1 MSVVWLL
8 GLSGSGKL
16 TLAEALRGAL
26 APIAPVAVL
35 DGDAVRAAVDD
46 ELSYSAEDRRT
57 QSARLG
63 RMARLLAMQ
72 KLIVVVADAC
82 SDPERL
88 AWNRANLPGYREVLL
103 RASLEKLARR
113 DLRAVYARA
122 NAGQRSNVVGV
133 DIPWHEPASPDLT
146 LNMDDPEPPEVL
158 ALRVAVRVPEFVAA
172 ARRRPA
178 TFAFAEPPPLASP
191 HPGTFWGRL
200 AKGWCRSRDSN
211 PDALAGR
218 GV

>member
-1 MSVVWLL
+1 MLLDAARRLAGRAPMSVVWLL
-8 GLSGSGKL
+8 GLSGSGKS

-26 APIAPVAVL
+26 APIASVAVL
-35 DGDAVRAAVDD
+35 DADAVRAAVDD
-46 ELSYSAEDRRT
+46 NLGYSAEDRRT

-63 RMARLLAMQ
+63 RIARLLAMQ

-113 DLRAVYARA
+113 DLRGVYARA
-122 NAGQRSNVVGV
+122 NAGQGSNVVGV

-158 ALRVAVRVPEFVAA
+158 ALRVAVLIPEFVAA
-172 ARRRPA
+172 ATAAAHNIPVRGS
-178 TFAFAEPPPLASP
+178 SP
-191 HPGTFWGRL
+191 TRFP
-200 AKGWCRSRDSN
+200 
-211 PDALAGR
+211 
-218 GV
+218 

>member
-1 MSVVWLL
+1 
-8 GLSGSGKL
+8 
-16 TLAEALRGAL
+16 
-26 APIAPVAVL
+26 
-35 DGDAVRAAVDD
+35 
-46 ELSYSAEDRRT
+46 
-57 QSARLG
+57 
-63 RMARLLAMQ
+63 MQ

-113 DLRAVYARA
+113 DLRGVYARA

-158 ALRVAVRVPEFVAA
+158 ALRVAV
-172 ARRRPA
+172 
-178 TFAFAEPPPLASP
+178 P
-191 HPGTFWGRL
+191 HPGVRRGRDGGGPQRSRSRIL
-200 AKGWCRSRDSN
+200 PHPLPLTRRRAGRDANGWCRSRDSN
-211 PDALAGR
+211 PDALSGR

>member
-1 MSVVWLL
+1 MIEQLFALASHAFLRPGTGKPLAGHEPMSVVWLL
-8 GLSGSGKL
+8 GLSGSGKS

-46 ELSYSAEDRRT
+46 DLGYSAEDRRI

-72 KLIVVVADAC
+72 KLNVVVADAC

-113 DLRAVYARA
+113 DLRV
-122 NAGQRSNVVGV
+122 S
-133 DIPWHEPASPDLT
+133 
-146 LNMDDPEPPEVL
+146 MPE
-158 ALRVAVRVPEFVAA
+158 RTR
-172 ARRRPA
+172 
-178 TFAFAEPPPLASP
+178 
-191 HPGTFWGRL
+191 
-200 AKGWCRSRDSN
+200 
-211 PDALAGR
+211 GR
-218 GV
+218 GATSSASTFPGKSPPRPT